1 MKLKTSILAICALSL
16 LCFGVL
22 ADDKDKL
29 LKEHVEFRQDV
40 MIGNTMVKKGYY
52 LIKYNTETG
61 TMKVVDEGDGKK
73 VIATAKASVKMNDK
87 DFEQDEILTQNT
99 AGQETLIGLRLG
111 GQKEELT
118 ITDNVAS
125 TKEK

>member
-1 MKLKTSILAICALSL
+1 MRLKTSILAICALSL

-22 ADDKDKL
+22 ADDKDKI
-29 LKEHVEFRQDV
+29 LKEHVEFSQDV

-61 TMKVVDEGDGKK
+61 MMKVVDESEGKK
-73 VIATAKASVKMNDK
+73 VIATAKASVKMSDK
-87 DFEQDEILTQNT
+87 DFEHDEILTKNNSGHEWLT
-99 AGQETLIGLRLG
+99 GLRLG

-118 ITDNVAS
+118 ITDNIATS
-125 TKEK
+125 K

>member
-16 LCFGVL
+16 MCFSVL

-61 TMKVVDEGDGKK
+61 MMKVVDEGEGKK
-73 VIATAKASVKMNDK
+73 VIATAKASVKMSDK
-87 DFEQDEILTQNT
+87 DFDQDEILTKNT
-99 AGQETLIGLRLG
+99 GGREVLTGLRLG

-118 ITDNVAS
+118 LTDNVAS
-125 TKEK
+125 LKEN

>member
-16 LCFGVL
+16 MCFAVL

-61 TMKVVDEGDGKK
+61 MMKVVDEGDGKK
-73 VIATAKASVKMNDK
+73 VIATAKASVKVNDK
-87 DFEQDEILTQNT
+87 NFDQDEILTKNT
-99 AGQETLIGLRLG
+99 SGQEVLIGLRLG
-111 GQKEELT
+111 GQKEELML
-118 ITDNVAS
+118 TDNVAS
-125 TKEK
+125 LKEN